1 MQGEKY
7 TIQIS
12 NQKHVIYNQNKDM
25 KTFDNISFEMIG
37 VNTRMEFRYLIYN
50 DSNTKTKNVLSFTP
64 ISILIYYR
72 IYIEI

>member
-1 MQGEKY
+1 
-7 TIQIS
+7 
-12 NQKHVIYNQNKDM
+12 M